1 MPVYSTLN
9 RMTLTQL
16 YVEDRKQR
24 AHLKKISDMQRR
36 SRLDNREPPRL
47 PQLHQHFVKH
57 MNDKR
62 QEIDKEN
69 DVKSRKLLTI
79 MASKNVQPPP
89 PFHPTNSPRRTH
101 TVASPQTHAEY
112 RERIAKAKGKY
123 DAGVWKNQYEQ
134 HKEHLKLG
142 KNNKVFTPLDI
153 GINRQRMN
161 KGNSSFNSKQTTPTS
176 SAVNMFHRHEK
187 N

>member
-1 MPVYSTLN
+1 MPAYSSFN
-9 RMTLTQL
+9 RLSLTQL
-16 YVEDRKQR
+16 YAEDRKQR
-24 AHLKKISDMQRR
+24 AHLKKITEMQQQ
-36 SRLDNREPPRL
+36 SRLDNRQPTRF

-57 MNDKR
+57 LHDKR

-79 MASKNVQPPP
+79 MAAKNVPPAP
-89 PFHPTNSPRRTH
+89 PFHPSNPARRTQ
-101 TVASPQTHAEY
+101 TMFSSPSQIEY

-123 DAGVWKNQYEQ
+123 DARAWKNQYDQ
-134 HKEHLKLG
+134 HKEHLRLG

-153 GINRQRMN
+153 GVNRQRTN
-161 KGNSSFNSKQTTPTS
+161 KINSSINSKHTTPTS
-176 SAVNMFHRHEK
+176 SAVNIMQKQEK